1 MLTFRGIFAGLG
13 LGLCIVG
20 AAAPAQAQ
28 FSVGLAGG
36 GTTPSGSL
44 SDRQDIGYNGLVTLQ
59 ASVPLIPFRLR
70 ADLQYNSFGGSSFSN
85 AFSQAVAG
93 SDARVISGSING
105 VFTVLPGPVQPYLI
119 GGVGYYDTRIGGSSS
134 TRRAGF
140 NYGGGVKVGL
150 LGTSLFVEGRVHQV
164 RNGAFDVAHSR
175 TTGRFIPVNIGIMF

>member
-1 MLTFRGIFAGLG
+1 MSSLRTTIAGLG
-13 LGLCIVG
+13 LLFAG
-20 AAAPAQAQ
+20 AAAPAEGQ
-28 FSVGLAGG
+28 FAFGLAGG
-36 GTTPSGSL
+36 ATIPSGSL
-44 SDRQDIGYNGLVTLQ
+44 NDRQNLGYNALATLQ
-59 ASVPLIPFRLR
+59 LGVPAFPLQFR